1 MLGTNLHGRPR
12 PILNLEKG
20 LSMAAASRKHALI
33 YETVL
38 EYIKGALLEG
48 KLKAGERLPTVNEM
62 ARELGVGP
70 ASVREAYRV
79 LETMGILEVRQGR
92 GTTVAADILEPS
104 QRLQD
109 FEAAQQQSI
118 ASVMEARQLI
128 EPGVAALAAVRAT
141 PMERSAIMRAAD
153 EMERMFREGKDFVE
167 PDLRLHDSIFA
178 AAHNAT
184 LAQTL
189 TGLHEIMV
197 DLRRLATRNPLAVEK
212 SVHYHKLIAIAIQ
225 EGNAGAAQSLMQQH
239 LEDAE
244 RELKWSSEQ
253 AALIAHMGQAG
264 PATGSEQVTD
274 ERVA

>member
-1 MLGTNLHGRPR
+1 
-12 PILNLEKG
+12 
-20 LSMAAASRKHALI
+20 MASTTRKHALI

-38 EYIKGALLEG
+38 ERIKMNLLEG
-48 KLKAGERLPTVNEM
+48 KLKAGDRLPTVNEM
-62 ARELGVGP
+62 ARELEVGP

-92 GTTVAADILEPS
+92 GTTVAADILEPG
-104 QRLQD
+104 QRMED
-109 FEAAQQQSI
+109 FRVAQEQSI

-128 EPGVAALAAVRAT
+128 EPGVAALAAERAT
-141 PMERSAIMRAAD
+141 PAERTAIMRAAED
-153 EMERMFREGKDFVE
+153 MERLFHEGQDYVE
-167 PDLRLHDSIFA
+167 PDLRLHDTVFV

-197 DLRRLATRNPLAVEK
+197 DLRRLVTRNPLAVEK

-225 EGNAGAAQSLMQQH
+225 EGDTAAARSLMQQH

-244 RELKWSSEQ
+244 RELKRSS
-253 AALIAHMGQAG
+253 AGHVALAGQANWTW
-264 PATGSEQVTD
+264 PAPHSTHHNNGSEPPQD
-274 ERVA
+274 